1 MNKYIVTLYFLVFSA
16 VAFGQI
22 GRPQQ
27 GPRRPTTSSDEIS
40 YLNPKEYVIAGITV
54 SGTQNLDKDIL
65 IQISKLTPGDRIEVP
80 GDATANA
87 VKNLWAQGLFDDVK
101 LNVSQIK
108 EDSIFFD
115 IAVVER
121 PRLTRI
127 DLVGLKKGQ
136 ADDIREKLNDKK
148 GKIVNEAL
156 LSNSTAIIK
165 KYFNEKGYLYADV
178 TFNQKK
184 DPADPNNVIL
194 EIKVDKHSKTKIN
207 DIKFAGNEDFSS
219 HQLKK
224 FLKKTKE
231 RSHINI
237 FRSGKFLQDK
247 YEEDK
252 RTLVAKMQ
260 AKGYRDAEIISD
272 TVIRNSNETVNIAI
286 KVYEG
291 PKYYFGDIKF
301 AGNAIYTTEYL
312 MNLLGI
318 KKGDVFSEEKL
329 EKKLRGSQSGDDV
342 SSVYLNNGY
351 LTFNVDPVQ
360 TKVHKDTIDLELRI
374 FEGPQYTI
382 SKVTL
387 KGNDITHDKVVMRE
401 IRTKPGQKFSKE
413 AVVRTTREIAQLGNF
428 DEQKTDVKPQPNPAD
443 GTVDIEYTVAE
454 KPSDQIELSGGFG
467 GGRII
472 GTLGLTFN
480 NFSARNLFNLKE
492 WKPLPKGDGQKLSI
506 RGQTNGKFYQSYS
519 FSFSEPWLGGKKPV
533 YFGISAFTSLSSN
546 QYYKNTPESQISR
559 IRLNGLTFS
568 LGERLKWPDDYF
580 QSNTSLNLEQYKLK
594 NYSGFLFE
602 NGTSYNINLTE
613 QFSRN
618 SVDAPVYPTSGSHIR
633 LTIQATPPYSLFNNI
648 NYVSDQDNQVYKF
661 TEYHKWKFESQWY
674 QRIVGKLVLK
684 AQAQF
689 GFLGVYNKSVGQ
701 SAFER
706 FRLGG
711 DGMQGYSFLQGS
723 EIIGLRGYQN
733 NSVIPE
739 TVYLTE
745 RDREKRI
752 TELQKVSQAQ
762 TSGSPI
768 FNKYIL
774 ELRYPL
780 TLSQQ
785 AQVFGLVFAEGGN
798 TWDKFRDFAPFN
810 VRRSVGVGARIF
822 LPIFGLLGIDYG
834 YGFDKIPGNPDAN
847 RGQFH
852 FSIAQQLNG
861 GF

>member
-1 MNKYIVTLYFLVFSA
+1 MNRYLITLYLIVFST

-22 GRPQQ
+22 GRPMQQ
-27 GPRRPTTSSDEIS
+27 GPRRPTTGNDEIS
-40 YLNPKEYVIAGITV
+40 YLNPKEYVIGGISVT
-54 SGTQNLDKDIL
+54 GTQNLDKDIL

-101 LNVSQIK
+101 LNVTQIK
-108 EDSIFFD
+108 DDSIFFD

-165 KYFNEKGYLYADV
+165 KYFNEKGYLYAEV
-178 TFNQKK
+178 SFNQKK

-194 EIKVDKHSKTKIN
+194 EIKVDKKSKTKIS
-207 DIKFAGNEDFSS
+207 DIKFAGNDSFSS
-219 HQLKK
+219 RELKK
-224 FLKKTKE
+224 FMKKTKE
-231 RSHINI
+231 KSPINI
-237 FRSGKFLQDK
+237 LRSSKFLQDK

-252 RTLVAKMQ
+252 RNLIAKMQ
-260 AKGYRDAEIISD
+260 AKGYRDAELLSD
-272 TVIRNSNETVNIAI
+272 TVIKNNNGTVNLAL

-291 PKYYFGDIKF
+291 PKYYFGDVTF
-301 AGNAIYTTEYL
+301 AGNAVYTEEYL
-312 MNLLGI
+312 MNMLGI

-329 EKKLRGSQSGDDV
+329 EKKLRGSQNGDDV

-360 TKVHKDTIDLELRI
+360 TRVRKDTIDLELRI

-382 SKVTL
+382 NKVSL
-387 KGNDITHDKVVMRE
+387 KGNDITHDKVVIRE

-428 DEQKTDVKPQPNPAD
+428 DEQKTDVRPIPNPAD

-506 RGQTNGKFYQSYS
+506 RGQTNGKYYQSYS

-533 YFGISAFTSLSSN
+533 YFGISAFTSLSTYGTSLYSN
-546 QYYKNTPESQISR
+546 NTSPTDPR
-559 IRLNGLTFS
+559 IRLNGVTFS
-568 LGERLKWPDDYF
+568 LGQRLKWPDDYF
-580 QSNTSLNLEQYKLK
+580 QLNSAANFEQYKLR
-594 NYSGFLFE
+594 NYSGFLF
-602 NGTSYNINLTE
+602 NTGTSYNFNIS
-613 QFSRN
+613 QQISRN

-633 LTIQATPPYSLFNNI
+633 FTVQATPPYSLFNNI
-648 NYVSDQDNQVYKF
+648 NYQAAEAKDRYKF

-674 QRIVGKLVLK
+674 QRMAGKLVLK

-689 GFLGVYNKSVGQ
+689 GFLGMYNKAVGP

-733 NSVIPE
+733 NAVIPE
-739 TVYLTE
+739 GSNPS
-745 RDREKRI
+745 I
-752 TELQKVSQAQ
+752 AQ
-762 TSGSPI
+762 NSGSPI

-785 AQVFGLVFAEGGN
+785 AQVFGLIFAEGGN
-798 TWDKFRDFAPFN
+798 TWDRFKDFTPFN
-810 VRRSVGVGARIF
+810 VRRSVGIGARIF

-834 YGFDKIPGNPDAN
+834 YGFDKIPGLPDAN
-847 RGQFH
+847 KGQFH